1 MIRQCCAVVVGVGA
15 SHGIGAAVSRRIGHE
30 GLLVYVAGRTPEKLE
45 GVVAEIQQ
53 AGGQAESYI
62 LDATKV
68 RQVDALFSHINARQ
82 QAIAQTCWH
91 IYQQP
96 CSAWSQELSVWK

>member
-15 SHGIGAAVSRRIGHE
+15 SHGISAAVSRRIGHE

-45 GVVAEIQQ
+45 RVVTEVQQ

-68 RQVDALFSHINARQ
+68 RQVDVLFSHINAHQ
-82 QAIAQTCWH
+82 QTIAQTCWH

-96 CSAWSQELSVWK
+96 CSAWSQELCVWK